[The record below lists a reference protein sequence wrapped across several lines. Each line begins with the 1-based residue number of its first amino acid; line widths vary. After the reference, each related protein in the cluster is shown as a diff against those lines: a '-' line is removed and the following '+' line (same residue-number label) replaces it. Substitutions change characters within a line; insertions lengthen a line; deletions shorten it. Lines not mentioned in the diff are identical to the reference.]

1 MAFWAAADKFVVI
14 RNALVNLNY
23 VPQSGESEHVVLNG
37 DPFKFVE
44 GTEALLRAA
53 DTEKLGNYHM
63 TYDEVSKGLMYIF
76 RVDCSSTARQCK
88 RNERGSWLPGCPCRA
103 DLERAEGDPRV
114 AQRAY
119 FYHPRDEISVQFAQ
133 LTTATTTSAAKGAR
147 QLFAATKRA
156 AGRKEKRERRRP
168 RRFVVKKTVYWLCD
182 APRCD
187 VRVAVLSVDKALL
200 DARHE
205 MAMQQVLAKMHDMG
219 FTDDARNRQAL
230 AKHNGDLRA
239 AIQDL
244 I

>member
-1 MAFWAAADKFVVI
+1 MV

-23 VPQSGESEHVVLNG
+23 VPKSGQSEHVVLNG

-53 DTEKLGNYHM
+53 DTEKLGIYHI
-63 TYDEVSKGLMYIF
+63 TYDEVSKCLMYVF
-76 RVDCSSTARQCK
+76 RVDSSAGRQCK
-88 RNERGSWLPGCPCRA
+88 RNERGSWLPGCPTRA
-103 DLERAEGDPRV
+103 DLERAEGCPRV

-119 FYHPRDEISVQFAQ
+119 FYHPRDEISVEFAQ
-133 LTTATTTSAAKGAR
+133 LTTATTTAAAKGAR
-147 QLFAATKRA
+147 QLLAATEKA
-156 AGRKEKRERRRP
+156 AGRKAAKERRRP
-168 RRFVVKKTVYWLCD
+168 RRFAVKKTVYWLCD

-200 DARHE
+200 DARQE